1 MEVGEHGEGHLGK
14 ESYILLIGESG
25 WRPKAQHQLNS
36 SSVCS
41 GLLFGRVLKMRSS
54 LWSRVRLHEV
64 NVTKSGNRS
73 GP

>member
-1 MEVGEHGEGHLGK
+1 MVKATWARRAIFYSSVSLGGNK
-14 ESYILLIGESG
+14 KPS
-25 WRPKAQHQLNS
+25 PNLNS

-41 GLLFGRVLKMRSS
+41 GLFFGRVLKMRS
-54 LWSRVRLHEV
+54 LRWSRVRLHEV